1 MQGNSKVEDRVP
13 CIFTVCSYYWF
24 SKKQGSVETS
34 TFGSEF
40 IAMKQCTE
48 YVRGLKYKLQMMGI
62 SCDGPCYIFG
72 DNQSVLN
79 NSSNPDS
86 RLNKKSN
93 SIAYNFVRE
102 GVARDEWRC
111 TYVKSENN
119 HSDLLTKVITDGPK
133 RSHHVQKILH
143 WFESKVQK

>member
-1 MQGNSKVEDRVP
+1 
-13 CIFTVCSYYWF
+13 
-24 SKKQGSVETS
+24 
-34 TFGSEF
+34 
-40 IAMKQCTE
+40 
-48 YVRGLKYKLQMMGI
+48 MMGI
-62 SCDGPCYIFG
+62 SCDGPCHIFG

-111 TYVKSENN
+111 TYVESKKNQL
-119 HSDLLTKVITDGPK
+119 DLLTKVITDGQK
-133 RSHHVQKILH
+133 RSRHVQKILH
-143 WFESKVQK
+143 WFK

>member
-1 MQGNSKVEDRVP
+1 MDRV
-13 CIFTVCSYYWF
+13 
-24 SKKQGSVETS
+24 
-34 TFGSEF
+34 TF
-40 IAMKQCTE
+40 
-48 YVRGLKYKLQMMGI
+48 
-62 SCDGPCYIFG
+62 FG

-119 HSDLLTKVITDGPK
+119 QSDLLTKVITDGQK
-133 RSHHVQKILH
+133 RSRHVRKILH
-143 WFESKVQK
+143 WFDSKVQK

>member
-1 MQGNSKVEDRVP
+1 
-13 CIFTVCSYYWF
+13 
-24 SKKQGSVETS
+24 
-34 TFGSEF
+34 
-40 IAMKQCTE
+40 MKQCTE
-48 YVRGLKYKLQMMGI
+48 YVRGLKYKLRMMGI

-72 DNQSVLN
+72 ENQSVLN

-111 TYVKSENN
+111 TYVESKKNQ
-119 HSDLLTKVITDGPK
+119 SDLLTKVITDGPK
-133 RSHHVQKILH
+133 RSRHVQKILH
-143 WFESKVQK
+143 WFK

>member
-1 MQGNSKVEDRVP
+1 MIMSAFVDSDHAVCKVLQRLRTQFFVYLQ
-13 CIFTVCSYYWF
+13 CALIYWF

-34 TFGSEF
+34 TFGSKF

-48 YVRGLKYKLQMMGI
+48 YVRGLKYNLRMMGI
-62 SCDGPCYIFG
+62 SCDGPCHIFG

-111 TYVKSENN
+111 TYVKSKQDRK
-119 HSDLLTKVITDGPK
+119 SV
-133 RSHHVQKILH
+133 V
-143 WFESKVQK
+143 